1 MEGAEESSGMEN
13 TSSMPLSKDSQDG
26 DLQNLNQEEK
36 DVDKE
41 VAETAKR
48 AKGEKPIDEEKLAEI
63 ERNPDLEDPR
73 LYSPLQEPDRPHP
86 SERTSEPEQP
96 PCEQRPREQT
106 GEEKPAQTTE

>member
-1 MEGAEESSGMEN
+1 MEGAKESSGMEN
-13 TSSMPLSKDSQDG
+13 TSGMPLPKGSQDG
-26 DLQNLNQEEK
+26 DLQDLSQREK
-36 DVDKE
+36 DVDE
-41 VAETAKR
+41 EIAETAKPT
-48 AKGEKPIDEEKLAEI
+48 KGEKPIDEEKLAEI

-96 PCEQRPREQT
+96 PCEQQPREQT